1 MMTPAS
7 ISQFASSLCLYLM
20 NCSVALAT
28 AYGLGSIFKAPHVE
42 LALHGAV
49 YSAYALGTV
58 GLLNLLALIVS
69 TLRGRPHRLGE
80 GS

>member
-1 MMTPAS
+1 MTS
-7 ISQFASSLCLYLM
+7 GSVSQFASSLCLYLM

-28 AYGLGSIFKAPHVE
+28 AYGLGSIFKAPHAE
-42 LALHGAV
+42 LALQGAV
-49 YSAYALGTV
+49 YSAYALSIV

-69 TLRGRPHRLGE
+69 AMRSRPRRLGE

>member
-1 MMTPAS
+1 MMNPAS
-7 ISQFASSLCLYLM
+7 ISQLASSLCLYLM

-42 LALHGAV
+42 LALQGAV
-49 YSAYALGTV
+49 YSAYALCLFGTLNIL
-58 GLLNLLALIVS
+58 GLIASAIRN
-69 TLRGRPHRLGE
+69 RPRRFGE

>member
-1 MMTPAS
+1 MSFAL
-7 ISQFASSLCLYLM
+7 ISQFAGSLWLYLM

-42 LALHGAV
+42 LALQGAV
-49 YSAYALGTV
+49 YSAYALCVFGV
-58 GLLNLLALIVS
+58 LNTLALIAS
-69 TLRGRPHRLGE
+69 AMRSRPRRAGE